1 MKDVVFTD
9 DVESVGSFQLRPNAR
24 VLGPRLGKDVQSV
37 IRAAKAGEW
46 TAGGDGT
53 VTVAGHELGAD
64 EFELTLE
71 ARDGAAA
78 APLHDSS
85 AVVELDVEVTP
96 ELAAEGL
103 ARDAVRMIQQ
113 ARKDAGLDV
122 TDRIETRLALP
133 AEMADAVDA
142 HRDWVAEQ
150 VLAVSLE
157 VTASDGEPTAAV
169 AVAG

>member
-1 MKDVVFTD
+1 M
-9 DVESVGSFQLRPNAR
+9 
-24 VLGPRLGKDVQSV
+24 VQSV

-53 VTVAGHELGAD
+53 VAVAGHELGAD

>member
-1 MKDVVFTD
+1 
-9 DVESVGSFQLRPNAR
+9 
-24 VLGPRLGKDVQSV
+24 
-37 IRAAKAGEW
+37 
-46 TAGGDGT
+46 
-53 VTVAGHELGAD
+53 
-64 EFELTLE
+64 
-71 ARDGAAA
+71 
-78 APLHDSS
+78 
-85 AVVELDVEVTP
+85 
-96 ELAAEGL
+96 
-103 ARDAVRMIQQ
+103 QQ

-122 TDRIETRLALP
+122 TDRIEARLALP

>member
-1 MKDVVFTD
+1 MGNADHAGSKPILRVLAGERTD
-9 DVESVGSFQLRPNAR
+9 RTPIWIMRQAGRYLAEYRATRTKAGSF
-24 VLGPRLGKDVQSV
+24 
-37 IRAAKAGEW
+37 
-46 TAGGDGT
+46 
-53 VTVAGHELGAD
+53 
-64 EFELTLE
+64 
-71 ARDGAAA
+71 
-78 APLHDSS
+78 
-85 AVVELDVEVTP
+85 LDLCFTP